1 MSEAQF
7 ERALSTEQMREAL
20 ALLDGTANTKLGKL
34 EVGNPAPA
42 EPAADPASTTAAE
55 NWVSAEADPRHRKMR
70 FNLVVAFS
78 GLGIAATAAL
88 TLLPWSEGELV
99 SSAQPRTSSEQ
110 RANLQPTQVQD
121 SGSIPFS
128 ANLEFNQGSF
138 ASERRDSKADFAG
151 PNPVDQTN
159 RAEDQAAAAGKQTW
173 WIARTSS
180 TPKELSWRTPADRVA
195 IAKKRLWRRHWQHF
209 AQTNGAACFHTACP
223 LRRKQPIFYEPP
235 RTVTQ

>member
-99 SSAQPRTSSEQ
+99 SSAQPKTSSEQ
-110 RANLQPTQVQD
+110 RANLQPTQLQD

-128 ANLEFNQGSF
+128 ANLEFDQGSF
-138 ASERRDSKADFAG
+138 ASGRRDSKPEFAG
-151 PNPVDQTN
+151 PNPVDQSN
-159 RAEDQAAAAGKQTW
+159 RAEDQAAAAASRPGGSRERAQSQKSFRGAPRQ
-173 WIARTSS
+173 IESPQLRSDFGDVIGSISRKPMARPVS
-180 TPKELSWRTPADRVA
+180 TPHARYGVSNPYSMNRPV
-195 IAKKRLWRRHWQHF
+195 
-209 AQTNGAACFHTACP
+209 P
-223 LRRKQPIFYEPP
+223 
-235 RTVTQ
+235 